1 MCGAFQQEDDNK
13 LDREAANRM
22 KDAENIGVLP
32 NQIDNKNAYGQF
44 LNDAVKT
51 PFSILEI
58 KNNVDSRNA
67 RLEAIMRGE
76 DDPAGY

>member
-1 MCGAFQQEDDNK
+1 MCGAFQQEDNNK

-22 KDAENIGVLP
+22 KDAENIGVLQG
-32 NQIDNKNAYGQF
+32 QIDNKNAYSQF

-58 KNNVDSRNA
+58 KNNVNKRNA
-67 RLEAIMRGE
+67 RIEAIMRGE

>member
-1 MCGAFQQEDDNK
+1 MCGAYQQEDNNK

-22 KDAENIGVLP
+22 KDAENIGVLQG
-32 NQIDNKNAYGQF
+32 QIDNKNAYGQF

-58 KNNVDSRNA
+58 KNNVNKRND
-67 RLEAIMRGE
+67 RIEAIMRGE

>member
-1 MCGAFQQEDDNK
+1 MCGAFQQEDNNK
-13 LDREAANRM
+13 LDREATKRM
-22 KDAENIGVLP
+22 NDAENIGVL
-32 NQIDNKNAYGQF
+32 QSQLDNKNAYGQF

-58 KNNVDSRNA
+58 KNNVNKRNA